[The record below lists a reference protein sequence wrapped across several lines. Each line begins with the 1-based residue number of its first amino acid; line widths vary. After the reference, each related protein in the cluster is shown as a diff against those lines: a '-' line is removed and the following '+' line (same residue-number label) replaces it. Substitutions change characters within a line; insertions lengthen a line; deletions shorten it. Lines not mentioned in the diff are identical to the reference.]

1 MTRQSIETAAKGL
14 IIVLFLLFVWSAVG
28 VLGMMGVV

>member
-14 IIVLFLLFVWSAVG
+14 IIVLFILFACSVTG
-28 VLGMMGVV
+28 VLRMMGII

>member
-14 IIVLFLLFVWSAVG
+14 IIFLFLLFVWSVIG
-28 VLGMMGVV
+28 VLGMMGVL

>member
-14 IIVLFLLFVWSAVG
+14 IIVLFSLFVWSVIG
-28 VLGMMGVV
+28 VLGMMGLV